1 MTMPHFVV
9 YALDKPGREAV
20 RLERRAAH
28 RARLRDHDHPVSV
41 QVGGPLLDA
50 GGRMIGSLLV
60 VEAASQAAV
69 EAFVAGDPYQLSDVY
84 GSVRVHPFN
93 WGLGNPADAGA
104 RHG

>member
-20 RLERRAAH
+20 RLEQLAVH

-41 QVGGPLLDA
+41 QVGGPLLGAD
-50 GGRMIGSLLV
+50 GRMIGSLLV
-60 VEAASQAAV
+60 VEAGSHAAV
-69 EAFVAGDPYQLSDVY
+69 EAFVAGDPYQLADVY
-84 GSVRVHPFN
+84 GSVRVHQFN

>member
-1 MTMPHFVV
+1 
-9 YALDKPGREAV
+9 
-20 RLERRAAH
+20 
-28 RARLRDHDHPVSV
+28 V

-50 GGRMIGSLLV
+50 DGRMIGSLLV
-60 VEAASQAAV
+60 VEAASAAAV
-69 EAFVAGDPYQLSDVY
+69 EAFVGGDPYQLADLY